1 MDFFKSVFS
10 NDPQP
15 SDSHTSPTSSP
26 KSQSDDQD
34 QHSPDTKPSL
44 IPNSNVSTITNAW
57 TFGSSLIKTLAS
69 KSESVIDTY
78 RRDLEEFGSGLKKE
92 TAVIREVT
100 SRAVKDLP
108 TSLEAGAAVA
118 QESLESVGQAID
130 SLGNT
135 VSEIISHGKESI
147 LADDS
152 DSELSETK
160 QISNNQQNLNS
171 KPYSRFDAQIRAI
184 ECDVN
189 TYCEEPEDL
198 KEYNEWKS
206 GFLFGEKGEEVEN
219 LIEENGV
226 IEEIYNE
233 IVPSKVDRETFW
245 SRYFYRIYKVKKAE
259 EARAE
264 LVKRAISGEEEE
276 DLSWD
281 VDDDDYEDSDASKLK
296 GGSKREIEEKVP
308 SEKKVEYSEVE
319 SEEKSFKRENVDKK
333 VVSESISENVVDEE
347 VHLDESG
354 SSGNELEAK
363 SDEKAGSEGKTD
375 NGGSCKDSD
384 FSVVSSQPSLQEE
397 EDLGWDEIE
406 DIGSNDEIKVTA
418 SGSPNRADLHKRLSA
433 AEEEEEEDLSWDIED
448 DDEPV
453 KS

>member
-10 NDPQP
+10 NDPPP
-15 SDSHTSPTSSP
+15 SDSGTTPTSSP

-34 QHSPDTKPSL
+34 QHNPGPKPSSTL
-44 IPNSNVSTITNAW
+44 NPSVSTVTHAW

-69 KSESVIDTY
+69 KSESVIETY

-92 TAVIREVT
+92 TSVIREVAT
-100 SRAVKDLP
+100 RAVKDLP

-130 SLGNT
+130 NLGNT

-147 LADDS
+147 LAVDS
-152 DSELSETK
+152 DSELSEAK
-160 QISNNQQNLNS
+160 QISYNQQSLNS
-171 KPYSRFDAQIRAI
+171 KPYSRSDAQIRAI

-189 TYCEEPEDL
+189 TYCEDPEDL
-198 KEYNEWKS
+198 EEYNEWKS
-206 GFLFGEKGEEVEN
+206 GFLLEEKAEEIES
-219 LIEENGV
+219 LIEENEV
-226 IEEIYNE
+226 IEEIYNK

-245 SRYFYRIYKVKKAE
+245 RRYFYRVYKVKKTE
-259 EARAE
+259 EARAK
-264 LVKRAISGEEEE
+264 LVKRAISGEVEE

-281 VDDDDYEDSDASKLK
+281 VDDDDYEDSDGSKLK
-296 GGSKREIEEKVP
+296 GDWK
-308 SEKKVEYSEVE
+308 
-319 SEEKSFKRENVDKK
+319 N
-333 VVSESISENVVDEE
+333 
-347 VHLDESG
+347 
-354 SSGNELEAK
+354 
-363 SDEKAGSEGKTD
+363 GKTD
-375 NGGSCKDSD
+375 NGESCKDSD
-384 FSVVSSQPSLQEE
+384 FSVVSSQPSSHEE

-418 SGSPNRADLHKRLSA
+418 SGSPNRVDLHKRLSA
-433 AEEEEEEDLSWDIED
+433 AEEEEDLSWDIED